1 MRALR
6 CEHGQHLEAPNDEE
20 LFERL
25 KAHVDRE
32 HPDRQL
38 GASRSERPSRPTLTN
53 TKKYEEAGE
62 AEPGYDSA
70 GTYYGEEHRW
80 RAPARSFW
88 ASATKTT
95 T

>member
-6 CEHGQHLEAPNDEE
+6 CEHLEAPNDEE

-62 AEPGYDSA
+62 AEPGDESA
-70 GTYYGEEHRW
+70 GTY
-80 RAPARSFW
+80 
-88 ASATKTT
+88 
-95 T
+95 